1 VVRAN
6 PPFGRKSSV
15 TMVGADGRES
25 RDDLE
30 IVRGDFWVTTSNKQ
44 LNFVQHI
51 KTILDINGRATVAL
65 PDGVLFEVA
74 PARRSAAA
82 CCRSS
87 TSTPCCVCRPG
98 SSTPAG

>member
-1 VVRAN
+1 MNLLLHGIGRPDGDSLVSVGDALSSDPSRRWSVVLAN

-30 IVRGDFWVTTSNKQ
+30 IVRDDFWVTTSNKQ

-51 KTILDINGRATVAL
+51 KTILHINGRAAAVL
-65 PDGVLFEVA
+65 PDNV
-74 PARRSAAA
+74 
-82 CCRSS
+82 
-87 TSTPCCVCRPG
+87 
-98 SSTPAG
+98 